1 MDTLRPLKCIIHT
14 PASPVPSTKSTNV
27 ILKDILLGVH
37 VSGPGVEKYTKCTVT
52 IGGFY
57 MKCR

>member
-1 MDTLRPLKCIIHT
+1 MNTLRPLKCM
-14 PASPVPSTKSTNV
+14 PVSPVPSIKSTNV
-27 ILKDILLGVH
+27 ILKDVLLGAH
-37 VSGPGVEKYTKCTVT
+37 GVSGPEVEKYTKRTVT